1 VEPAVGSHPLAAIAS
16 SAASVHHRLE
26 LRRASILGLIAAAVV
41 LTACGGDHGASRAT
55 DSTADEAEPTPN
67 PKHLIVQPSDLP
79 FRFSPVPGERIPVP
93 LASVLADPW
102 SARGT
107 DVIRRERV
115 AGYEASFWSP
125 QRQRIEC
132 AAAVYRSRTGAREV
146 FRLRSKRFE
155 AFLAASKS
163 GHPTSVERIGDE
175 THAYRFELGRSKALT
190 LTWRYRN
197 VLASCGTMGV
207 RPADMQPILLLAVA
221 QQARMAQALG

>member
-1 VEPAVGSHPLAAIAS
+1 VAIAS
-16 SAASVHHRLE
+16 STASVHHRLE
-26 LRRASILGLIAAAVV
+26 LRRASILGLISAAALL
-41 LTACGGDHGASRAT
+41 LTACAADDGASRAT
-55 DSTADEAEPTPN
+55 DSAADEPEPTPS
-67 PKHLIVQPSDLP
+67 PKHLLVQPSDLP
-79 FRFSPVPGERIPVP
+79 LRFSPVPGERIPVP

-102 SARGT
+102 SAGAT

-125 QRQRIEC
+125 KRQRIEC

-146 FRLRSKRFE
+146 FRRRSKRFE

-163 GHPTSVERIGDE
+163 GRPTSVERIGDE

-207 RPADMQPILLLAVA
+207 RPADLRPILLLAVA

>member
-1 VEPAVGSHPLAAIAS
+1 VIAR

-26 LRRASILGLIAAAVV
+26 LRSASILGLIIASALV
-41 LTACGGDHGASRAT
+41 LSACAGDSGASRAT
-55 DSTADEAEPTPN
+55 DSTAAEDEPTPD
-67 PKHLIVQPSDLP
+67 PKHLLVQPSDLP
-79 FRFSPVPGERIPVP
+79 FRVSPVPGERIPVP

-102 SARGT
+102 SAGGT
-107 DVIRRERV
+107 DIIRRERV

-163 GHPTSVERIGDE
+163 GRPTSVERIGDE
-175 THAYRFELGRSKALT
+175 THAYRYELGRSSALT

-197 VLASCGTMGV
+197 VLASCGTMGA
-207 RPADMQPILLLAVA
+207 RPADLRLILLLAVA
-221 QQARMAQALG
+221 QQARIAQALG